1 MTPALRARVAKAF
14 RVRGTGTR
22 EVYFR
27 ARKVA
32 RFFRDGDRRQML
44 ANLGRPRFHIPRAD
58 GFLLLAAGTFEETP
72 AIIRDACAALS
83 RFDAAQPPDGKNR
96 KRFLQNVLDASML
109 TRESPMIRLALR
121 EDVLVAVSR
130 YLGVVPFLS
139 NISVFHSDTVDAK
152 LTSSQLY
159 HCDGDDITQLKL
171 WVYCSDVD
179 ARSGPLTVLD
189 ADATREV
196 QRRTKYQFR
205 QRLTDAQ
212 VHAVVGTSHD
222 HPIVGPAGTTAFV
235 DTSRCFHFG
244 SRVQS
249 NAPARLAVMLQ
260 YQTPYS
266 FMLPP
271 GGEEAL
277 PFRGLVDS
285 SLSPLQRLV
294 LGARL
299 SE

>member
-1 MTPALRARVAKAF
+1 MAKAF
-14 RVRGTGTR
+14 RVRGSGTR

-32 RFFRDGDRRQML
+32 RFFRDARRRQTL
-44 ANLGRPRFHIPRAD
+44 ASLGPSRFHVPRAT
-58 GFLLLAAGTFEETP
+58 GFLLLAPGTFEETP
-72 AIIRDACAALS
+72 AVIADARAALAHY
-83 RFDAAQPPDGKNR
+83 DATQPVQGTNR
-96 KRFLQNVLDASML
+96 KRFLLSVLDASAL
-109 TRESPMIRLALR
+109 TRESSMIRLALR

-139 NISVFHSDTVDAK
+139 NISVFHSDTTVDPK

-179 ARSGPLTVLD
+179 MRSGPLTVLD

-196 QRRTKYQFR
+196 QRRAKYQFR
-205 QRLTDAQ
+205 QRLTDEQ
-212 VHAVVGTSHD
+212 VHAIVGSSRD
-222 HPIVGPAGTTAFV
+222 HPIVGPSGTTAFV

-249 NAPARLAVMLQ
+249 DAPPRLAVMIQ

-266 FMLPP
+266 FMLPT
-271 GGEEAL
+271 GAEDTL
-277 PFRGLVDS
+277 PFRRLTDAE
-285 SLSPLQRLV
+285 LSPLQRLV
-294 LGARL
+294 LGAPV

>member
-1 MTPALRARVAKAF
+1 VP
-14 RVRGTGTR
+14 R
-22 EVYFR
+22 E
-27 ARKVA
+27 A
-32 RFFRDGDRRQML
+32 
-44 ANLGRPRFHIPRAD
+44 
-58 GFLLLAAGTFEETP
+58 GFLLLAPGTFEETP
-72 AIIRDACAALS
+72 AVIADARAALAHY
-83 RFDAAQPPDGKNR
+83 DATQPAQGKNR
-96 KRFLQNVLDASML
+96 KRFLLNVLDASTL
-109 TRESPMIRLALR
+109 TRNAPMIRLALR

-139 NISVFHSDTVDAK
+139 NISVFHSDTVDSK

-171 WVYCSDVD
+171 WVYCSDVEM
-179 ARSGPLTVLD
+179 RSGPLTVLD

-196 QRRTKYQFR
+196 QRRARYQFR

-212 VHAVVGTSHD
+212 VHAIVGSSRD
-222 HPIVGPAGTTAFV
+222 HPIVGPSGTTAFV

-249 NAPARLAVMLQ
+249 DAPPRLAVMIQ

-266 FMLPP
+266 FMLPT
-271 GGEEAL
+271 GAEDTL
-277 PFRGLVDS
+277 PFRHLTDS
-285 SLSPLQRLV
+285 GLSPLQRLV
-294 LGARL
+294 LGAPV